1 MKYKTLFT
9 PFCFFFY
16 TLKTKYKILVIFII
30 FPAHLIFL
38 FIISFS
44 GEISPLKKTLRT
56 WPGAACEQL
65 NLELFNLWIHCVCV
79 HVNMNIDSRHQT
91 ISTFAKLHV
100 AVWNLDRQFYFIFQ
114 ISEIASF
121 TSIPR
126 GI

>member
-1 MKYKTLFT
+1 
-9 PFCFFFY
+9 
-16 TLKTKYKILVIFII
+16 LKTKYKILLNFII
-30 FPAHLIFL
+30 WTIESIQNHLIFL

-44 GEISPLKKTLRT
+44 GAISPLKTTLRT

-65 NLELFNLWIHCVCV
+65 NLEPFNLWIHCVRI

-91 ISTFAKLHV
+91 ISTFAKFHV
-100 AVWNLDRQFYFIFQ
+100 ALWNLDQQFYFIFFPQ
-114 ISEIASF
+114 ISEIASL